1 MTLIVSRSAPD
12 GVVTAL
18 TGDGVSP
25 LMARLF
31 AARGIEHASQLDAG
45 LARLIPFSRLRNAEA
60 MARRLADAIAR
71 RERLLVVAD
80 YDADGATACAL
91 AVKGLRAFGATV
103 DFIVPNRFEFAEAFP
118 EVPCDRASIDDY
130 LHFILKGN
138 N

>member
-80 YDADGATACAL
+80 YEIG
-91 AVKGLRAFGATV
+91 RAHV
-103 DFIVPNRFEFAEAFP
+103 
-118 EVPCDRASIDDY
+118 
-130 LHFILKGN
+130 
-138 N
+138 